1 MSRPNL
7 YYLAV
12 VAPAAVDEK
21 VRSFKQWMYEQFGC
35 EAAMKSPAHI
45 TLVSPFRL
53 AADRE
58 QHLLEVL
65 KSFSSPV
72 TEWYATMDGFSHFGD
87 RVLFIH
93 VESNTGL
100 LQLKN
105 TCEAHF
111 LEAFGDLIKKDTR
124 PFHPHVTIANR
135 DMEPEHFEKEWAYFS
150 PQSFQAQFRGH
161 SISLLRLDHGRWNV
175 IAEKSLLPGKT

>member
-21 VRSFKQWMYEQFGC
+21 VQSFKQWMYEQFGC
-35 EAAMKSPAHI
+35 KAAMKSPAHI
-45 TLVSPFRL
+45 TLVAPFRL

-58 QHLLEVL
+58 QHLLDVL

-72 TEWYATMDGFSHFGD
+72 TEWYATMDGFSHFD
-87 RVLFIH
+87 NRVLFIH
-93 VESNTGL
+93 VESNPGL
-100 LQLKN
+100 LQLK
-105 TCEAHF
+105 TSSEDHF
-111 LEAFGDLIKKDTR
+111 QKAFGNLIKKDDR

-135 DMEPEHFEKEWAYFS
+135 DMQPEHFEKAWAYFS

-161 SISLLRLDHGRWNV
+161 GISLLKLEEGKWKV
-175 IAEKSLLPGKT
+175 IAEKSISLAKA

>member
-1 MSRPNL
+1 MSRANL

-12 VAPAAVDEK
+12 VAPAAVNEK

-35 EAAMKSPAHI
+35 KAAMKSPAHI
-45 TLVSPFRL
+45 TLLAPFKL

-58 QHLLEVL
+58 QHLLEIL
-65 KSFSSPV
+65 KSFSSPIA
-72 TEWYATMDGFSHFGD
+72 EWYATMDGFSHFGD

-93 VESNTGL
+93 VESNPGL
-100 LQLKN
+100 LQLRN
-105 TCEAHF
+105 TSEEHF
-111 LEAFGDLIKKDTR
+111 QKALGNLIKKDER

-135 DMEPEHFEKEWAYFS
+135 DMEPEHFEKAWAYFS

-161 SISLLRLDHGRWNV
+161 TISLLRLDNGRWSI
-175 IAEKSLLPGKT
+175 IAEKSLASVKT